1 MITMTP
7 DRVSFDDCEYA
18 DSQALLYQGMPYTGT
33 VFETRPDGS
42 LWTEQGYK
50 NGILDGLSR
59 GWYANGQLD
68 SETLY
73 RTGRR
78 VYDREWH
85 QNGKRKLDRQFDE
98 RSRIVAETHFDE
110 SGQPSANA

>member
-1 MITMTP
+1 MTLE
-7 DRVSFDDCEYA
+7 RISFDDCEYA
-18 DSQALLYQGMPYTGT
+18 DSQVLLYQGVPYTGT

-42 LWTEQGYK
+42 LWSEQSYTH
-50 NGILDGLSR
+50 GILDGLSR

-85 QNGKRKLDRQFDE
+85 PNGKSKLDRQFDE
-98 RSRIVAETHFDE
+98 RGHIVAETHCHA
-110 SGQPSANA
+110 SGQPIANA